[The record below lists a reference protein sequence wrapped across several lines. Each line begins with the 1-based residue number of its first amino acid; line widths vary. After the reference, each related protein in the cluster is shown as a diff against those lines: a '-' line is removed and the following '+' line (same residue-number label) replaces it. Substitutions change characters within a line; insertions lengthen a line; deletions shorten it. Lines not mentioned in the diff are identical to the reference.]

1 MKKNFK
7 SNSLQFFS
15 KISKFFTDT
24 AGIFLH
30 YTTTW
35 SLKIGFLQLQENEKL
50 MENMIFLTKHQLFNI
65 YSLKKTLYVY
75 FVGNSDLGSKN
86 AV

>member
-24 AGIFLH
+24 AGTFLH

-35 SLKIGFLQLQENEKL
+35 SLKSGFLQLQENEKL
-50 MENMIFLTKHQLFNI
+50 MENM
-65 YSLKKTLYVY
+65 KKTLYVY